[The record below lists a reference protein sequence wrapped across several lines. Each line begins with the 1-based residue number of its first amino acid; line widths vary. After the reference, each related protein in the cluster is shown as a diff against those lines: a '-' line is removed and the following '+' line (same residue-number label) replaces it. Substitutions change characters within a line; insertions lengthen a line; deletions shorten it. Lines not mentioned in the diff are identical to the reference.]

1 MNNETTDP
9 DQADEEIL
17 ITTVSDETLETAAGT
32 EAGERPALQPPS
44 DQPLTIAADPRRH
57 RRLAEAVW
65 TEWLLL
71 LGRAAPFGPN
81 S

>member
-32 EAGERPALQPPS
+32 EAGGTPGVTTSFRS
-44 DQPLTIAADPRRH
+44 TI
-57 RRLAEAVW
+57 
-65 TEWLLL
+65 
-71 LGRAAPFGPN
+71 N
-81 S
+81 YCC